1 MSFFTKGDG
10 LSLRHLTDGYP
21 WAATP
26 SGTVVDLGGSHG
38 DAAFALARKYPDLHF
53 IVQDLPG
60 VVANARL
67 LEGLNVEFMAHDFF
81 DEQPVKGAEVYYY
94 RHTLHNWPDKYC
106 TKTLKALI
114 PALKTGARLLIMDM
128 LMPPPGA
135 LPNDLDRKLRA
146 MDLTM
151 LEIGNA
157 KERDLNDWKGLLEK
171 IDTRYQLREVYQPP
185 GSTLS
190 IVEVVWKG

>member
-1 MSFFTKGDG
+1 
-10 LSLRHLTDGYP
+10 
-21 WAATP
+21 
-26 SGTVVDLGGSHG
+26 
-38 DAAFALARKYPDLHF
+38 
-53 IVQDLPG
+53 
-60 VVANARL
+60 

-135 LPNDLDRKLRA
+135 LPNDLDRKLRYVYA
-146 MDLTM
+146 ALHASVLLTKDSQGHGSNYV
-151 LEIGNA
+151 GN
-157 KERDLNDWKGLLEK
+157 WKCQRARSE
-171 IDTRYQLREVYQPP
+171 
-185 GSTLS
+185 
-190 IVEVVWKG
+190 